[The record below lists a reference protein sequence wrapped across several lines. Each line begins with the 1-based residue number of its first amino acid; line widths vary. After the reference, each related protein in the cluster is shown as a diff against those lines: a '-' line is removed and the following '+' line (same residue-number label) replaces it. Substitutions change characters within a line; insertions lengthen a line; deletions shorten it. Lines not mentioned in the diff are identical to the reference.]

1 MQEIVSLLPSS
12 EKLMEWVIA
21 YGSKLLL
28 AIITLVV
35 GLWLIN
41 RLIKVLQKIFE
52 LKSFEQTLQSFL
64 LQLIGVVL
72 KILLFISV
80 ITMVGVQM
88 TSFIALLGAAGI
100 AFGMALSGT
109 LQNFA
114 GGVMLLIFKPFKVG
128 DYIEAQG
135 YSGTV
140 KEIQIFSTVLNTP
153 DNKTIIIPNGGLST
167 GSMIN
172 YSAEPRRRVDWTFG
186 ISYTDSIDKA
196 RENSAPLQID
206 HRPALPNEILHVRF
220 RAGPHDSIVFDR
232 DRLTS
237 FFGGFHGNHVGVG
250 YDGSIAHFLTACKV
264 SCIGIIPQLF
274 WLRVLCFK
282 NSMTYFDQLC
292 LNRRARSSQRIA
304 FYIFLGILGDLRGE
318 ILRHSN
324 YEYVY

>member
-1 MQEIVSLLPSS
+1 MQDIVSLLPSS
-12 EKLMEWVIA
+12 DKLMEWVIA
-21 YGSKLLL
+21 YGGKLLL

-35 GLWLIN
+35 GLWLIS
-41 RLIKVLQKIFE
+41 RLTKVLRRIFE
-52 LKSFEQTLQSFL
+52 LKSFEQTLQTFL

-88 TSFIALLGAAGI
+88 TSFIALLGAAGL

-128 DYIEAQG
+128 DYLEAQG

-140 KEIQIFSTVLNTP
+140 KEIQIFNTVLNTP

-172 YSAEPRRRVDWTFG
+172 YSAEPLRRVDWTFG

-196 RENSAPLQID
+196 REIILEIINADTRVHQEPAP
-206 HRPALPNEILHVRF
+206 F
-220 RAGPHDSIVFDR
+220 
-232 DRLTS
+232 
-237 FFGGFHGNHVGVG
+237 VGVI
-250 YDGSIAHFLTACKV
+250 S
-264 SCIGIIPQLF
+264 
-274 WLRVLCFK
+274 
-282 NSMTYFDQLC
+282 
-292 LNRRARSSQRIA
+292 
-304 FYIFLGILGDLRGE
+304 LGDSSVNLVTRVWVDASDYWNLFFEVNEKVKKAFDEKG
-318 ILRHSN
+318 ISIPFPQQDVHL
-324 YEYVY
+324 YQMK

>member
-196 RENSAPLQID
+196 REIILEIIHADSRVHQDPAP
-206 HRPALPNEILHVRF
+206 F
-220 RAGPHDSIVFDR
+220 
-232 DRLTS
+232 
-237 FFGGFHGNHVGVG
+237 VGVI
-250 YDGSIAHFLTACKV
+250 S
-264 SCIGIIPQLF
+264 
-274 WLRVLCFK
+274 
-282 NSMTYFDQLC
+282 
-292 LNRRARSSQRIA
+292 
-304 FYIFLGILGDLRGE
+304 LGDSSVNLVTRVWVDASDYWGLFFE
-318 ILRHSN
+318 INEKVKKAFDDKGISIPFPQQDVRL
-324 YEYVY
+324 YQKK